1 MIESPPQP
9 MRAISSRTR
18 KDEGPAGAGV
28 AALASRRGALRGFV
42 GCKPLLNKIEWTE
55 RTCVVKR
62 GCVFSTILWVI
73 IIVVALLALGF
84 FARGR
89 RR

>member
-1 MIESPPQP
+1 VP
-9 MRAISSRTR
+9 MWSRCGLAPVPLR
-18 KDEGPAGAGV
+18 LEVDAGAFG
-28 AALASRRGALRGFV
+28 GFV
-42 GCKPLLNKIEWTE
+42 VCKPLLNKIEWTE

-73 IIVVALLALGF
+73 IIVVALLAIGF